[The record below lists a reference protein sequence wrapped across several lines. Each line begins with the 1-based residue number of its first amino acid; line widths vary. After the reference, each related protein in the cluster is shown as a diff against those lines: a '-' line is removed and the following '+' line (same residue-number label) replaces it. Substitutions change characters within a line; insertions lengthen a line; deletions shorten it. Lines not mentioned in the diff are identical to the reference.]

1 MAFKIFMRVFALI
14 LLAILAFPATAEP
27 IKIGYIDTEKVVNN
41 LSQYQQENNSIIK
54 EFESKKQELLDLFNH
69 IELVRANLNKIDKSL
84 NENDFQIELNKV
96 LELESSFQ
104 QETEY
109 WQEKINQKKIDLLQK
124 IEIVINK
131 AIKEFAI
138 NEGYDLILYENAA
151 FVSKNVNITNKI
163 ISIIEGM

>member
-1 MAFKIFMRVFALI
+1 MRVFALI
-14 LLAILAFPATAEP
+14 FLAFLAFPATAEP
-27 IKIGYIDTEKVVNN
+27 IKIGYIDTEKVVNS
-41 LSQYQQENNSIIK
+41 LSQYQQENDGIIQ
-54 EFESKKQELLDLFNH
+54 EFESKKQELLNLFNH

-163 ISIIEGM
+163 ISIIEDM

>member
-1 MAFKIFMRVFALI
+1 MRVFVLI
-14 LLAILAFPATAEP
+14 FLAFLAFPATAEP
-27 IKIGYIDTEKVVNN
+27 IKIGYIDTEKVVNS
-41 LSQYQQENNSIIK
+41 LSQYQQENEGIIQ

-69 IELVRANLNKIDKSL
+69 IELVRANLNKIDKTL

-151 FVSKNVNITNKI
+151 FVSKNINITNKI
-163 ISIIEGM
+163 ISIIEDM

>member
-1 MAFKIFMRVFALI
+1 MRVFALF
-14 LLAILAFPATAEP
+14 LLAFLALPVTAES
-27 IKIGYIDTEKVVNN
+27 IKIGYIDTEKVVNS
-41 LSQYQQENNSIIK
+41 LTQYQQKSADIIQ

-124 IEIVINK
+124 IEIVVNE

-138 NEGYDLILYENAA
+138 TEGYDLILYENAA
-151 FVSKNVNITNKI
+151 FVSKNVNISNKI
-163 ISIIEGM
+163 ISIIEEM

>member
-1 MAFKIFMRVFALI
+1 MRVFALI
-14 LLAILAFPATAEP
+14 FLAFLAFPATAEP
-27 IKIGYIDTEKVVNN
+27 IKIGYIDTEKVVNS
-41 LSQYQQENNSIIK
+41 LTQYQQENDGIIQ

-151 FVSKNVNITNKI
+151 FVSKNINITNKI
-163 ISIIEGM
+163 ISIIEDM

>member
-1 MAFKIFMRVFALI
+1 MRVFALF
-14 LLAILAFPATAEP
+14 LLAFLAFPVTAES
-27 IKIGYIDTEKVVNN
+27 IKIGYIDTEKVVNS
-41 LSQYQQENNSIIK
+41 LTQYQQENADIIQ

-69 IELVRANLNKIDKSL
+69 IELVRANLSKIDKSL
-84 NENDFQIELNKV
+84 NESDFQIELNKV

-124 IEIVINK
+124 IEIVVNE

-151 FVSKNVNITNKI
+151 FVSKNVNISNKI
-163 ISIIEGM
+163 ISIIEEM

>member
-1 MAFKIFMRVFALI
+1 MRVFALF
-14 LLAILAFPATAEP
+14 LLAFLAFPVTAES
-27 IKIGYIDTEKVVNN
+27 IKIGYIDTEKVVNS
-41 LSQYQQENNSIIK
+41 LTQYQQENADIIQ

-69 IELVRANLNKIDKSL
+69 IELVRANLSKIDKSL
-84 NENDFQIELNKV
+84 NESDFQIELNKA

-124 IEIVINK
+124 IEIVVNE

-138 NEGYDLILYENAA
+138 TEGYDLILYENAA
-151 FVSKNVNITNKI
+151 FVSKNVNISNKI
-163 ISIIEGM
+163 ISIIEEM

>member
-1 MAFKIFMRVFALI
+1 MRGFTLF
-14 LLAILAFPATAEP
+14 LLAFLAFPVTAES
-27 IKIGYIDTEKVVNN
+27 IKIGYIDTEKVVNS
-41 LSQYQQENNSIIK
+41 LTQYQQKNADIIQ

-84 NENDFQIELNKV
+84 NESNFQIELNKV
-96 LELESSFQ
+96 LDLESSFQ

-124 IEIVINK
+124 IEIVVNE

-138 NEGYDLILYENAA
+138 TEGYDLILYENAA
-151 FVSKNVNITNKI
+151 FVSKNVNISNKI
-163 ISIIEGM
+163 ISIIEEM

>member
-1 MAFKIFMRVFALI
+1 MRVFALF
-14 LLAILAFPATAEP
+14 LLAFLAFPVTAES
-27 IKIGYIDTEKVVNN
+27 IKIGYIDTEKVVNS
-41 LSQYQQENNSIIK
+41 LTQYQQKNADIIQ

-124 IEIVINK
+124 IEIVVNE

-138 NEGYDLILYENAA
+138 TEGYDLILYENAA
-151 FVSKNVNITNKI
+151 FVSKNVNISNKI
-163 ISIIEGM
+163 ISIIEEM

>member
-1 MAFKIFMRVFALI
+1 VRVFALFF
-14 LLAILAFPATAEP
+14 LAFLAFSANAET
-27 IKIGYIDTEKVVNN
+27 IKIGYIDTEKVVNS
-41 LSQYQQENNSIIK
+41 LTQYQEENADIIK

-69 IELVRANLNKIDKSL
+69 IELVRANLSKIDKSL
-84 NENDFQIELNKV
+84 SESNFQIELNKV

-109 WQEKINQKKIDLLQK
+109 WQEKINLKKIDLLQK
-124 IEIVINK
+124 IEIVVNE

-151 FVSKNVNITNKI
+151 FVSKNVNISDEI
-163 ISIIEGM
+163 ISIIEEI

>member
-1 MAFKIFMRVFALI
+1 MRVFALI
-14 LLAILAFPATAEP
+14 FLAFLAFPATAEP
-27 IKIGYIDTEKVVNN
+27 IKIGYIDTEKVVNS
-41 LSQYQQENNSIIK
+41 LSQYQQENDGIIQ

-151 FVSKNVNITNKI
+151 FVSKNINITNKI
-163 ISIIEGM
+163 ISIIEDM

>member
-1 MAFKIFMRVFALI
+1 MRVFALI
-14 LLAILAFPATAEP
+14 FLAFLAFPATPEQ
-27 IKIGYIDTEKVVNN
+27 IKIGYIDTEKVVNS
-41 LSQYQQENNSIIK
+41 LSQYQQENDDIIQ

-151 FVSKNVNITNKI
+151 FVSKNINITNKI
-163 ISIIEGM
+163 ISIIEYM

>member
-1 MAFKIFMRVFALI
+1 MRVFVLI
-14 LLAILAFPATAEP
+14 FLAFLALPSTAEP
-27 IKIGYIDTEKVVNN
+27 IKIGYIDTEKVVNS
-41 LSQYQQENNSIIK
+41 LSQYQQENDDIIQ
-54 EFESKKQELLDLFNH
+54 EFESKKQELLNLFNH

-151 FVSKNVNITNKI
+151 FVSKNINITNKI
-163 ISIIEGM
+163 ISIIEDM

>member
-1 MAFKIFMRVFALI
+1 MRVFALF
-14 LLAILAFPATAEP
+14 LLAFLAFPVTAES
-27 IKIGYIDTEKVVNN
+27 IKIGYIDTEKVVNS
-41 LSQYQQENNSIIK
+41 LTQYQQKNTDIIQ

-69 IELVRANLNKIDKSL
+69 IELVRANLSKIDKSL
-84 NENDFQIELNKV
+84 NESNFQIELNKV
-96 LELESSFQ
+96 LDLESSFQ

-124 IEIVINK
+124 IEIVVNE

-151 FVSKNVNITNKI
+151 FVSKNVNISNKI
-163 ISIIEGM
+163 ISIIEKM

>member
-1 MAFKIFMRVFALI
+1 MRVFALFF
-14 LLAILAFPATAEP
+14 LAFLAFPVTAES
-27 IKIGYIDTEKVVNN
+27 IKIGYIDTEKVVNS
-41 LSQYQQENNSIIK
+41 LTQYQEENDNIIK

-69 IELVRANLNKIDKSL
+69 IELVRVNLSKIDKSL
-84 NENDFQIELNKV
+84 SESNFQIELNKV

-109 WQEKINQKKIDLLQK
+109 WQEKINLKKIDLLQR
-124 IEIVINK
+124 IEIVVNE

-151 FVSKNVNITNKI
+151 FVSKNVNISDEI
-163 ISIIEGM
+163 ISIIEEM

>member
-1 MAFKIFMRVFALI
+1 MRVFALI
-14 LLAILAFPATAEP
+14 FLAFLAFPATAEP
-27 IKIGYIDTEKVVNN
+27 IKIGYIDTEKVVNS
-41 LSQYQQENNSIIK
+41 LSQYQHENDRIIQEFK
-54 EFESKKQELLDLFNH
+54 LKKQELLDLFNH

-163 ISIIEGM
+163 ISIIEDM

>member
-1 MAFKIFMRVFALI
+1 MRVFALF
-14 LLAILAFPATAEP
+14 LLAFLAFPVTAES
-27 IKIGYIDTEKVVNN
+27 IKIGYIDTEKVVNS
-41 LSQYQQENNSIIK
+41 LTQYQQENADIIQ
-54 EFESKKQELLDLFNH
+54 EFESKKQELLNLFNH
-69 IELVRANLNKIDKSL
+69 IELVRVNLNKIDKSL

-131 AIKEFAI
+131 AIKEFALT
-138 NEGYDLILYENAA
+138 EGYDLILYENAA
-151 FVSKNVNITNKI
+151 FVSNNINITNKI
-163 ISIIEGM
+163 ISIIEDM

>member
-1 MAFKIFMRVFALI
+1 MRVFALI
-14 LLAILAFPATAEP
+14 FLAFLAFPATAEP
-27 IKIGYIDTEKVVNN
+27 IKIGYIDTEKVVNS
-41 LSQYQQENNSIIK
+41 LSQYQQENDDIIQ

-109 WQEKINQKKIDLLQK
+109 WQEKINLKKIDLLQK

-151 FVSKNVNITNKI
+151 FVSKNINITNKI
-163 ISIIEGM
+163 ISIIEDM

>member
-1 MAFKIFMRVFALI
+1 MRVFTLI
-14 LLAILAFPATAEP
+14 FLAFLAFPANAEP
-27 IKIGYIDTEKVVNN
+27 IKIGYIDTEKVVNS
-41 LSQYQQENNSIIK
+41 LSQYQQENDGIIQ

-163 ISIIEGM
+163 ISIIEDM

>member
-1 MAFKIFMRVFALI
+1 MRVFALF
-14 LLAILAFPATAEP
+14 LLAFLALPVNAES
-27 IKIGYIDTEKVVNN
+27 IKIGYIDTEKVVNS
-41 LSQYQQENNSIIK
+41 LTQYQQENADIIQ

-69 IELVRANLNKIDKSL
+69 IELVRANLSKIDKSL
-84 NENDFQIELNKV
+84 NESDFQIELNKV

-124 IEIVINK
+124 IEIVVND

-138 NEGYDLILYENAA
+138 TEGYDLILYENAA
-151 FVSKNVNITNKI
+151 FVSKNVNISNKI
-163 ISIIEGM
+163 ISIIEEM

>member
-1 MAFKIFMRVFALI
+1 MRVFALF
-14 LLAILAFPATAEP
+14 LLAFLAFPVTAES
-27 IKIGYIDTEKVVNN
+27 IKIGYIDTEKVVNS
-41 LSQYQQENNSIIK
+41 LSQYQQENDGIIQ

-124 IEIVINK
+124 IEIVVNE

-151 FVSKNVNITNKI
+151 FVSKNVNISNKI
-163 ISIIEGM
+163 ISIIEDM

>member
-1 MAFKIFMRVFALI
+1 MRVFALF
-14 LLAILAFPATAEP
+14 LLAFLAFPVTAES
-27 IKIGYIDTEKVVNN
+27 IKIGYIDTEKVVNS
-41 LSQYQQENNSIIK
+41 LSQYHQENTDIIQ

-69 IELVRANLNKIDKSL
+69 IELMRAYLTRIDKSL
-84 NENDFQIELNKV
+84 NESDFQIELNKV

-124 IEIVINK
+124 IEIVVND

-138 NEGYDLILYENAA
+138 TEGYDLILYENAA
-151 FVSKNVNITNKI
+151 FVSKNVNISNKI
-163 ISIIEGM
+163 ISIIEEM

>member
-1 MAFKIFMRVFALI
+1 MRVFALF
-14 LLAILAFPATAEP
+14 LLAFLAFPVTAES
-27 IKIGYIDTEKVVNN
+27 IKIGYIDTEKVVNS
-41 LSQYQQENNSIIK
+41 LTQYQQENADIIQ

-69 IELVRANLNKIDKSL
+69 IELVRANLSKIDKSL
-84 NENDFQIELNKV
+84 NESNFQKELNKV

-124 IEIVINK
+124 IEIVVNE

-138 NEGYDLILYENAA
+138 TEGYDLILYENAA
-151 FVSKNVNITNKI
+151 FVSKNVNISNKI
-163 ISIIEGM
+163 ISIIEEM

>member
-1 MAFKIFMRVFALI
+1 MRVFALF
-14 LLAILAFPATAEP
+14 LLAFLAFPVTAES
-27 IKIGYIDTEKVVNN
+27 IKIGYIDTEKVVNS
-41 LSQYQQENNSIIK
+41 LTQYQQKNTDIIQ

-69 IELVRANLNKIDKSL
+69 IELVRANLSKIDKSL
-84 NENDFQIELNKV
+84 NESNFQIELNKV
-96 LELESSFQ
+96 LDLELSFQ

-124 IEIVINK
+124 IEIVVNE

-151 FVSKNVNITNKI
+151 FVSKNVNISNKI
-163 ISIIEGM
+163 ISIIEEM

>member
-1 MAFKIFMRVFALI
+1 MRVFALI
-14 LLAILAFPATAEP
+14 FLAFLAFPATADP
-27 IKIGYIDTEKVVNN
+27 IKIGYIDTEAVVNS
-41 LSQYQQENNSIIK
+41 LSQYQQENDDIIQ

-138 NEGYDLILYENAA
+138 NEGYDLILYENVA

-163 ISIIEGM
+163 ISIIEDM

>member
-1 MAFKIFMRVFALI
+1 MRVFALL
-14 LLAILAFPATAEP
+14 LLAFLAFPVTAES
-27 IKIGYIDTEKVVNN
+27 IKIGYIDTEKVVNS
-41 LSQYQQENNSIIK
+41 LTQYQQKNADIIQ

-69 IELVRANLNKIDKSL
+69 IELVRANLSKIDKSL
-84 NENDFQIELNKV
+84 NESDFQIELNKV

-151 FVSKNVNITNKI
+151 FVSKNVNISNKI
-163 ISIIEGM
+163 ISIIEEM

>member
-1 MAFKIFMRVFALI
+1 MRVFALF
-14 LLAILAFPATAEP
+14 LLAFLVFPVTAES
-27 IKIGYIDTEKVVNN
+27 IKIGYIDTEKVVNS
-41 LSQYQQENNSIIK
+41 LTQYQQENADIIQ
-54 EFESKKQELLDLFNH
+54 EFKSKKQELLDLFNH

-84 NENDFQIELNKV
+84 NENDFQIELKKV

-124 IEIVINK
+124 IEIVINE

-138 NEGYDLILYENAA
+138 NEGL
-151 FVSKNVNITNKI
+151 
-163 ISIIEGM
+163 

>member
-1 MAFKIFMRVFALI
+1 MRVFALI
-14 LLAILAFPATAEP
+14 FLAFLAFPANAEP
-27 IKIGYIDTEKVVNN
+27 IKIGYIDTEKVVNS
-41 LSQYQQENNSIIK
+41 LSQYQQENDDIIQ

-96 LELESSFQ
+96 LELELSFQ

-138 NEGYDLILYENAA
+138 NEGYDLILYENVA

-163 ISIIEGM
+163 ISIIEDM